1 MTTTKTLQMKSTLG
15 DLIAAVTEEVTRQT
29 RGSANTNILV
39 SNILRELFAKRQV
52 RLEGGRVLK
61 IA

>member
-1 MTTTKTLQMKSTLG
+1 MTKTLQMKSTLG

>member
-1 MTTTKTLQMKSTLG
+1 MTKTLHMKSTLG

>member
-1 MTTTKTLQMKSTLG
+1 MTKTLRMKSTLG

-52 RLEGGRVLK
+52 RLESGRVLK